1 MNALNQY
8 SAVGAVTPTYD
19 GNGNLTYD
27 GAFTYCYDT
36 ESRLI
41 GVLSSGSCASPGV
54 SVASYA
60 YDARG
65 RRKSKTVGGVTTMYV
80 TGVNDNEVLE
90 YDGATG
96 AVGNW
101 YVYGLGV
108 DAVLSQ
114 VNAGAGARQTMIPDV
129 QGSIIATLDAAS
141 GVVSKAGYLSFGEN
155 PTTYTGS
162 FRYTG
167 RRIDPETGGSP
178 SQPSG
183 LYYYRART
191 YSPTWGRFLQPD
203 PIGYAGGGN
212 LYAYTDNDPLNQTDP
227 SGRCPWCVGAV
238 VGFAVDFAA
247 QAYTAHANGQSV
259 FQTYDWRQGLAATAI
274 GAATAGVSALAG
286 GAIEG
291 AGVVA
296 FAGRTAVNTAIGT
309 AGSVAQTAVL
319 NNFDNQNGSY
329 VAAAEWGAGF
339 SSAGSVAAD
348 AVTGLSSAINQAKFN
363 QLSPGEQNLANGIA
377 NLSGYQIGGPSPG
390 ANAAAAIGGALISGG
405 SAFAPT
411 DSGAQGGTSPK

>member
-1 MNALNQY
+1 M
-8 SAVGAVTPTYD
+8 TPTYD

-129 QGSIIATLDAAS
+129 QGSIVATLDAAS

-212 LYAYTDNDPLNQTDP
+212 LYAYTNNDPLNRTDP
-227 SGRCPWCVGAV
+227 LGLCDNPSGCGSSSGSQLIPTSVISGTVGLEQTASTVTNSAAPTPLTTSISPSPVVGIPTSDGAV
-238 VGFAVDFAA
+238 GSGLTQTPGSFDGSTGTMQVAA
-247 QAYTAHANGQSV
+247 KGPTLFCQNV
-259 FQTYDWRQGLAATAI
+259 EC
-274 GAATAGVSALAG
+274 GAPTG
-286 GAIEG
+286 
-291 AGVVA
+291 GVVYPLCPTCNS
-296 FAGRTAVNTAIGT
+296 R
-309 AGSVAQTAVL
+309 L
-319 NNFDNQNGSY
+319 NNGGPPILLENGR
-329 VAAAEWGAGF
+329 VIVKPIE
-339 SSAGSVAAD
+339 
-348 AVTGLSSAINQAKFN
+348 
-363 QLSPGEQNLANGIA
+363 PGE
-377 NLSGYQIGGPSPG
+377 
-390 ANAAAAIGGALISGG
+390 
-405 SAFAPT
+405 
-411 DSGAQGGTSPK
+411 